1 MHTCMQLGSQMIHA
15 RRRDELLTCGC
26 GSTYWRLLITRVL
39 TRTEMRYIIL
49 LETHNQVLQDVAA
62 GLALLRRKSFTVPT
76 CGHVDDVLSEATAK
90 RRRYH
95 FVLRLLQSKLWPLM
109 EGLKLCSSFNWMDLT

>member
-76 CGHVDDVLSEATAK
+76 CGHVDDVLSEAEEFSHDD
-90 RRRYH
+90 Y
-95 FVLRLLQSKLWPLM
+95 V
-109 EGLKLCSSFNWMDLT
+109 SSAHILDISTHMYG